1 MGRSTNFGGIQPQIE
16 LVVLPVVGETLIYP
30 NLFPHLKEDDNP
42 CLVGLLRGIH
52 RFSET
57 SAGHIL

>member
-57 SAGHIL
+57 PAGHIW